1 MGKLESEKSI
11 IFTFFFRRFKGGMLE
26 AHPRE
31 KSIIVNYK
39 LEAAVYGDGDVVD
52 PMLADKK
59 VSKQNLIRNNN
70 TFAKACDSFSDYS
83 MP

>member
-1 MGKLESEKSI
+1 
-11 IFTFFFRRFKGGMLE
+11 MLE
-26 AHPRE
+26 AHPKE

-39 LEAAVYGDGDVVD
+39 LEAAVYGDRDVVD

-59 VSKQNLIRNNN
+59 VSQVQQQ
-70 TFAKACDSFSDYS
+70 TTVKAFGSFLDSS

>member
-1 MGKLESEKSI
+1 
-11 IFTFFFRRFKGGMLE
+11 MLE

-39 LEAAVYGDGDVVD
+39 LEAAVYGDGQTVD

-59 VSKQNLIRNNN
+59 VSWRQQQQA
-70 TFAKACDSFSDYS
+70 AKACDSFLDNS

>member
-1 MGKLESEKSI
+1 MALNGLFLKLMESEKSI
-11 IFTFFFRRFKGGMLE
+11 TIFTFFSLLRRFKGGMLE

-39 LEAAVYGDGDVVD
+39 LEAAVYGDGDGPNVD

-59 VSKQNLIRNNN
+59 VRKKINI
-70 TFAKACDSFSDYS
+70 
-83 MP
+83 

>member
-1 MGKLESEKSI
+1 
-11 IFTFFFRRFKGGMLE
+11 MLE

-59 VSKQNLIRNNN
+59 VSKHLSIGNNN
-70 TFAKACDSFSDYS
+70 KTIRQGL
-83 MP
+83 